1 MSSESKTTHTMGST
15 VLDYVDA
22 EQVPTRQ
29 TAPAGDDEE
38 E

>member
-1 MSSESKTTHTMGST
+1 MSIENKTTHTMGSA

-22 EQVPTRQ
+22 EQVSTRQ
-29 TAPAGDDEE
+29 TAPAGDNEE

>member
-22 EQVPTRQ
+22 EQLATRQ
-29 TAPAGDDEE
+29 TSPVAGDEE

>member
-1 MSSESKTTHTMGST
+1 MSIIGERVVVLGST

-22 EQVPTRQ
+22 EQLATRQ
-29 TAPAGDDEE
+29 TPPTGGGEE